1 MDVVVVVVLL
11 SEEAVA
17 VLSSEEAEEV
27 EWRRGRWLDQV
38 EEEAEGEEGDRMNFS
53 SLLQSANVD
62 YIWQEVVMGL
72 EVILVA
78 NMAGQALQA
87 QVT

>member
-1 MDVVVVVVLL
+1 MDVVVLL
-11 SEEAVA
+11 SEEV
-17 VLSSEEAEEV
+17 EEA

-78 NMAGQALQA
+78 NMAGQALPA

>member
-11 SEEAVA
+11 SEE
-17 VLSSEEAEEV
+17 E
-27 EWRRGRWLDQV
+27 EWRRGRWLHQA
-38 EEEAEGEEGDRMNFS
+38 EEAAEGEEGDRMNFS

-72 EVILVA
+72 EVILAA

>member
-1 MDVVVVVVLL
+1 M
-11 SEEAVA
+11 
-17 VLSSEEAEEV
+17 
-27 EWRRGRWLDQV
+27 

-72 EVILVA
+72 EVILAA
-78 NMAGQALQA
+78 NMAGQALPA

>member
-1 MDVVVVVVLL
+1 MAEGVVVVVLL
-11 SEEAVA
+11 SEEV
-17 VLSSEEAEEV
+17 EEV

-38 EEEAEGEEGDRMNFS
+38 EEAAEGEEGDRMNFS

-78 NMAGQALQA
+78 NMAGQAHQA

>member
-1 MDVVVVVVLL
+1 MAEGVVVVVLL
-11 SEEAVA
+11 SEEV
-17 VLSSEEAEEV
+17 EEV

-38 EEEAEGEEGDRMNFS
+38 EEAAEGEEGDRMNFS

-72 EVILVA
+72 EILLA
-78 NMAGQALQA
+78 NMAGQAHQA